1 MALGSIL
8 CRGPF
13 NTLHSRGPTLG
24 VLAPTPG
31 PRPSASDV
39 IRSVQPLACG
49 AHRSAAH
56 HRTVR
61 SLRSPSRGVHRSAYP
76 PLYRT
81 QGHNRA
87 SRFPRRRMGH
97 FDGART
103 SFPT

>member
-1 MALGSIL
+1 MAVGSIL

-24 VLAPTPG
+24 ELAPTSG

-61 SLRSPSRGVHRSAYP
+61 SLRSPSCGVHRSAYP
-76 PLYRT
+76 PLSSST
-81 QGHNRA
+81 ADAATAGDRA
-87 SRFPRRRMGH
+87 IRADSPFVFPH
-97 FDGART
+97 Q
-103 SFPT
+103 PL